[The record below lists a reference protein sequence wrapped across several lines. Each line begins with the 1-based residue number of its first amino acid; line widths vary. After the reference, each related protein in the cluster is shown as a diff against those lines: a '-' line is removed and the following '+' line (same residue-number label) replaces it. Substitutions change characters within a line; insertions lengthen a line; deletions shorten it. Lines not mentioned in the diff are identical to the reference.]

1 MASERRWMFI
11 ITVIAVLIV
20 STIYAL
26 RQPLEFESRALVR
39 VKTPPLP
46 PELSVQLS
54 WGIEF
59 WRSPDLADQVAKRVR
74 ISEEPGETW
83 PIISWL
89 YRDLEIQETDGL
101 VTLRLRGSFSQ
112 RAVRDTLAAYVE
124 EAAKK
129 LQRDLQS
136 NIERESQRLSELRH
150 ALEEYRQQV
159 IHDLTAR
166 LEERKNLLH
175 AQREGLEKE
184 LQELLKTRLAQM
196 RIGEQGA
203 TVESWYYRNYVG
215 SLVRRLEGVQRELD
229 LLEAKGIRTFEDEY
243 RRVLALEERMESLKQ
258 SQVEAQEILRS
269 WEPLEMITPAQLPQG
284 PVGPNRAQIILW
296 GTGIGVI
303 LGLLVALFAPRR
315 REQIRE
321 AQKP

>member
-11 ITVIAVLIV
+11 VTVVAVLIA

-26 RQPLEFESRALVR
+26 RQPLEFETSALVR

-46 PELSVQLS
+46 PELSLQFS
-54 WGIEF
+54 WGREF

-74 ISEEPGETW
+74 ISEEPGERW

-101 VTLRLRGSFSQ
+101 VTLKLRGSFPQ
-112 RAVRDTLAAYVE
+112 RAVRDTLAGYIE

-136 NIERESQRLSELRH
+136 TIEREGQRLSELRQV
-150 ALEEYRQQV
+150 LEEYRQQV
-159 IHDLTAR
+159 IHALTAR
-166 LEERKNLLH
+166 LEERKDLLN
-175 AQREGLEKE
+175 AQRERLEQE
-184 LQELLKTRLAQM
+184 LQDLLKTRLAQM

-203 TVESWYYRNYVG
+203 TVESWYYRNYVE

-229 LLEAKGIRTFEDEY
+229 LLEAKGIRAFEREY
-243 RRVLALEERMESLKQ
+243 QRVLALEERLESLKQ
-258 SQVEAQEILRS
+258 ALLEAQEVLRS
-269 WEPLEMITPAQLPQG
+269 WEPLEIITPAQLPQG
-284 PVGPNRAQIILW
+284 PVGPDRAQMILW
-296 GTGIGVI
+296 GTGIGIV

-315 REQIRE
+315 QIRE
-321 AQKP
+321 AQKS